1 VTVPNLE
8 RLWSETDPPRVAVVV
23 AHPDDE
29 TIGAG
34 SILPGLKNATFIHV
48 TDGAPRDMVAAHENG
63 FESRAEYASARRNE
77 FAKMLVAAGI
87 PTAKRIQFGAVAREA
102 ALNMGP
108 LAILL
113 ARFLV
118 DIKPEILLTQPYE
131 GGHPDHDATALI
143 CHAALRLLEDG
154 ERIQLVEMTCY
165 HNGLAGIESG
175 NFLGKSNSIICRI
188 LTSDQR
194 KQKQRLLDCYRTQ
207 QNKLKLLRLDQECF
221 RVAPE
226 YDFTVPPHAGDLFF
240 ERQGVGI
247 SGKRFRALAEEALD
261 ELGFDSAGSRNAYLH

>member
-1 VTVPNLE
+1 
-8 RLWSETDPPRVAVVV
+8 
-23 AHPDDE
+23 
-29 TIGAG
+29 
-34 SILPGLKNATFIHV
+34 
-48 TDGAPRDMVAAHENG
+48 
-63 FESRAEYASARRNE
+63 
-77 FAKMLVAAGI
+77 
-87 PTAKRIQFGAVAREA
+87 
-102 ALNMGP
+102 MGP

-118 DIKPEILLTQPYE
+118 DIKPDILLTQPYE

-143 CHAALRLLEDG
+143 CHAALRLMEGG

-165 HNGLAGIESG
+165 HKGPAGIESG
-175 NFLGKSNSIICRI
+175 NFLGKSNSITCRT

-207 QNKLKLLRLDQECF
+207 QSKLKLLRLDQECF
-221 RVAPE
+221 RVAPD
-226 YDFTVPPHAGDLFF
+226 YDFTVPPHEGDLFF